1 MTMRHECCSRRR
13 ATGPQPV
20 PAFLYTGVALLTG
33 DEVETGQ
40 MRRGAIAQ
48 LVERLHGMQEVWGS
62 NPHSS
67 TSQVIGTNSNIGS
80 NWRQVVPPIFSIACS
95 ELSIDVT
102 AGQGHG
108 RGLAPGPRRALA
120 LKARVLRPA
129 RLFVQVRRDYREAPN
144 YDT

>member
-1 MTMRHECCSRRR
+1 MRHECCSRRR

-67 TSQVIGTNSNIGS
+67 TAFSQVSGGLDHCWSLSFCLLVTKLVTIGLEC
-80 NWRQVVPPIFSIACS
+80 R
-95 ELSIDVT
+95 
-102 AGQGHG
+102 
-108 RGLAPGPRRALA
+108 
-120 LKARVLRPA
+120 
-129 RLFVQVRRDYREAPN
+129 
-144 YDT
+144 